1 MVLALPNANTNYL
14 QLYGQAS
21 AALVVERRDPCYG
34 AALPEIHAKR
44 GQEGIAVERLDAEL
58 ADEIQRAVDARRD
71 DTVQLLKDLVRV
83 PSVTGEEGAVQEVV
97 EHAFRARGLAVDRWE
112 ATPEEASP
120 YTDHVGEQDTYSG
133 RPNVVGV
140 RAGLGKGTSILLNAH
155 VDTVASGD
163 RAAWSRDPLS
173 ADVEGDLLYGRGSCD
188 MKGGLVTHL
197 AALDALEE
205 LGIELRGDVSVAAT
219 VGEENGGLGALS
231 TVLRGYRA
239 DAALITEPTRLAL
252 VPAQGG
258 SLVFR
263 LTVTGRSAHAAVRD
277 EGVSALEKFLPIFED
292 LRAVERERNETLS
305 HPHYEH
311 LRNKVP
317 VNVGVVRAGNWAS
330 TVPESLVAE
339 GRIGLI
345 PGEEVEPFRELVE
358 ERIGAVANRDPWLEE
373 NPPLLEWFGGQF
385 APAEVPPD
393 APICEAVKLAHELVT
408 GEKPAVEG
416 APYGADMRLF
426 IRFGGMP
433 CVMYGA
439 GDVNVAHAPD
449 EHVSI
454 TELLT
459 AAKTVAC
466 LLAEW
471 CDVAQ

>member
-1 MVLALPNANTNYL
+1 MIEV
-14 QLYGQAS
+14 G
-21 AALVVERRDPCYG
+21 
-34 AALPEIHAKR
+34 
-44 GQEGIAVERLDAEL
+44 RLDAEL
-58 ADEIQRAVDARRD
+58 SEAVGRTVEARRD
-71 DTVQLLKDLVRV
+71 DAVGLLQELVRV

-97 EHAFRARGLAVDRWE
+97 EGAFRERGLAVNRWE
-112 ATPEEASP
+112 ATPEEIGP
-120 YTDHVGEQDTYSG
+120 YMDHVGEQKSYSD

-140 RAGLGKGTSILLNAH
+140 RAGGGGGRSILLNAH
-155 VDTVASGD
+155 VDTVAGGD
-163 RAAWSRDPLS
+163 PEAWTRDPFSGAL
-173 ADVEGDLLYGRGSCD
+173 EGDLLYGRGSCD

-197 AALDALEE
+197 AALDALAD
-205 LGIELRGDVSVAAT
+205 LGVELRGDVSVAAT

-231 TVLRGYRA
+231 AVLRGYRA
-239 DAALITEPTRLAL
+239 DAALITEPTRLRL

-263 LTVTGRSAHAAVRD
+263 LTVSGRSAHAAVRD
-277 EGVSALEKFLPIFED
+277 EGVSALERFLPIFED
-292 LRAVERERNETLS
+292 LMKLEEERNGTLR
-305 HPHYEH
+305 HPLYEH

-317 VNVGVVRAGNWAS
+317 ISIGVVRAGNWAS

-339 GRIGLI
+339 GRAGLI
-345 PGEEVEPFRELVE
+345 PGEEIEPFRELVA
-358 ERIGAVANRDPWLEE
+358 ERVAAVADRDPWLRG
-373 NPPLLEWFGGQF
+373 NPPQLEWFGGQF

-393 APICEAVKLAHELVT
+393 APICEALKRAHELAT
-408 GEKPAVEG
+408 GEVPAVEG
-416 APYGADMRLF
+416 VPYGADMRLF
-426 IRFGGMP
+426 IHFGGMP

-471 CDVAQ
+471 CDAGR